1 VAGSGRSRA
10 ATIEHVRTLFV
21 TQNWLLLG
29 IALIILCVK
38 IFALVDALARP
49 AAAYVSAGKLTKP
62 AWLLILGLALAVDLV
77 IFYPI
82 QIISLIGTVAAF
94 VYLADARP
102 ALRGAG

>member
-1 VAGSGRSRA
+1 MAGSGRSRA
-10 ATIEHVRTLFV
+10 ATIEPVRTLFV

-62 AWLLILGLALAVDLV
+62 A
-77 IFYPI
+77 
-82 QIISLIGTVAAF
+82 
-94 VYLADARP
+94 
-102 ALRGAG
+102 